1 MAIEKILL
9 PYNFTQID
17 QKAVNFVIETFVHL
31 KDIAAITVFNAYTAA
46 PEIETPATAVTGRL
60 KGSMSYL
67 AQKISEQ
74 ENELK
79 VVKQKFIQGG
89 FAANKI
95 NTVFKP
101 RKKDIASEIME
112 LALKDKYDVIV
123 LNRKHA
129 KVTRFFS
136 GSVSHKVTM
145 SLQGTTVCIVS

>member
-9 PYNFTQID
+9 PYNFTHFD

-31 KDIAAITVFNAYTAA
+31 KGIAITVFNAYTAV
-46 PEIETPATAVTGRL
+46 PEVETPATSVTGRL

-67 AQKISEQ
+67 TQKISEQ
-74 ENELK
+74 ENELDS
-79 VVKQKFIQGG
+79 VKQKFIQGG

-95 NTVFKP
+95 TTVFKP

-112 LALKDKYDVIV
+112 LALKSQYDLIV

-145 SLQGTTVCIVS
+145 SLKGTTVCIVS

>member
-17 QKAVNFVIETFVHL
+17 QKAVNFVIETFVHQ
-31 KDIAAITVFNAYTAA
+31 KDIAITVFNAYTAA

-60 KGSMSYL
+60 KGSLSYL

-74 ENELK
+74 ENELND
-79 VVKQKFIQGG
+79 VKQKFIQGG

>member
-9 PYNFTQID
+9 PYNFAHID

-31 KDIAAITVFNAYTAA
+31 KDIAITVFNAYTPA

-60 KGSMSYL
+60 KGSLSYL

-74 ENELK
+74 ENELND
-79 VVKQKFIQGG
+79 VKQKLIQGG
-89 FAANKI
+89 FAADKI
-95 NTVFKP
+95 KTVFKP

-112 LALKDKYDVIV
+112 LALKEHYDIIV

-136 GSVSHKVTM
+136 GSVSHKITM
-145 SLQGTTVCIVS
+145 SLKGTTVCIVS